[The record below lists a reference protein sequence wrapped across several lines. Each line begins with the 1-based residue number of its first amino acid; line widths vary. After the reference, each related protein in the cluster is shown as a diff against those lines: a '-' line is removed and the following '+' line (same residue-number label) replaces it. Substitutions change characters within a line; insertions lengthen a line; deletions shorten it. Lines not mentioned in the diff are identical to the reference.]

1 MVTYL
6 ICKYAYNFYIN
17 IDYLY
22 CRILLAIMLITAFL
36 SLWLPNNESAAIM
49 MLPVTILIV
58 KEFVKLDKS
67 ISTIS
72 LIQLNKQSMKDFRIG
87 DDCQCK
93 Q

>member
-1 MVTYL
+1 
-6 ICKYAYNFYIN
+6 
-17 IDYLY
+17 
-22 CRILLAIMLITAFL
+22 MLITAFL

-72 LIQLNKQSMKDFRIG
+72 LIQFNKKSLTDLRIG
-87 DDCQCK
+87 NDCQCK